1 MRAVPAT
8 VRLRDAGV
16 LGLAGPADQLT
27 GLLRWVVLQLA
38 IHHPPRD
45 LALTLLA
52 PRARADW
59 NWLRWLPHA
68 RPADGDGAVAFVGND
83 PETVAAR
90 VAELVALV
98 KGRREAAGSGRVQ
111 AEAFPAHV
119 VVVHGFRALRATP
132 GLAQVLQ
139 DGPAVGVYAVCGDE
153 EERFLPEAATATA
166 VFDPEDDAAL
176 LVRRSGHDPVPA
188 VLAEPVSA
196 ELAEAAARALAPLRD
211 VSIEDDDAVLPDS
224 VRLLDLLGWSRRP
237 WTACGPAGSSRA
249 GARGWWSGRAA
260 RAVHAGP
267 AHRRAARAGG
277 RHHRRGQVELLQT
290 MIASLAVA
298 NRPDALNFVLIDYK
312 GGSAFKDCA
321 SCRTP
326 SAW

>member
-1 MRAVPAT
+1 ML
-8 VRLRDAGV
+8 LRDAGV

-98 KGRREAAGSGRVQ
+98 KGRREAAGSGRAQ

-119 VVVHGFRALRATP
+119 GGARLPCPAGHP

-139 DGPAVGVYAVCGDE
+139 DGPAVGVYAV
-153 EERFLPEAATATA
+153 AT
-166 VFDPEDDAAL
+166 
-176 LVRRSGHDPVPA
+176 RRSGSCRRRRPP
-188 VLAEPVSA
+188 PPSSTPRTTPRSSS
-196 ELAEAAARALAPLRD
+196 AAAGMTPCRPSSRNRCPRSWPRRPRGRLAPLRD

-249 GARGWWSGRAA
+249 GARGWWSGRGCTGRSRWTCAPTGRTAWWPAPPA
-260 RAVHAGP
+260 RASRSCCSR
-267 AHRRAARAGG
+267 HRVAGG
-277 RHHRRGQVELLQT
+277 RQPSRCPEL
-290 MIASLAVA
+290 
-298 NRPDALNFVLIDYK
+298 P
-312 GGSAFKDCA
+312 C
-321 SCRTP
+321 
-326 SAW
+326 